1 MQNLSQT
8 YQHYKTS
15 SMSFLYSIATG
26 LGLFQLTET
35 ALLSL
40 VGLIVSAFSS
50 IVVQAL
56 RNRAETNM
64 RKSQGPEK
72 RTRSNGRRVER
83 IAERPQDR
91 SGSEGPKYQGAE
103 RAQRS
108 LIMTIV
114 ILGIGVSFYF
124 VVTQY
129 RLRQLSEQL
138 KTFGENGYKYVKE
151 NFDREKLAD
160 RYIELIKKVSNV

>member
-64 RKSQGPEK
+64 RQYQISWLEENLKVLK
-72 RTRSNGRRVER
+72 NER
-83 IAERPQDR
+83 DQMAAELCALR
-91 SGSEGPKYQGAE
+91 SGRKTDPALRVRNTKEPKEPSGA
-103 RAQRS
+103 S
-108 LIMTIV
+108 L
-114 ILGIGVSFYF
+114 
-124 VVTQY
+124 
-129 RLRQLSEQL
+129 
-138 KTFGENGYKYVKE
+138 
-151 NFDREKLAD
+151 
-160 RYIELIKKVSNV
+160 